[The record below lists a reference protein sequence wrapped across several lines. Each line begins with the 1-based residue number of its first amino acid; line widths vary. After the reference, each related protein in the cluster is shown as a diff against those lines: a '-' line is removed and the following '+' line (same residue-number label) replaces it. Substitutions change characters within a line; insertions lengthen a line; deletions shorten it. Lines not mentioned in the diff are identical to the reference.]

1 MHINNS
7 LHISRGFAM
16 PAFRVIVFILLTMFL
31 PSIGQSSP
39 VTATKTDKCPVCGMF
54 VAKYQAFMAQIIF
67 TDGSY
72 ALFDG
77 AKDMF
82 KYYFNLPKYNAAKN
96 LSDIAFIYVTDYY
109 SMSPVDGRTAWYVIG
124 SDVFG
129 PMGQEPI
136 PFAAEADAREFMK
149 DHAGKEVLP
158 FTAITPELLK
168 GLD

>member
-1 MHINNS
+1 
-7 LHISRGFAM
+7 M
-16 PAFRVIVFILLTMFL
+16 PAFRVIVFILLSFLL
-31 PSIGQSSP
+31 PSISQTAP

-82 KYYFNLPKYNAAKN
+82 KYFLNLPKYNAAKN
-96 LSDIAFIYVTDYY
+96 PSDIAFIYVTDYY

-124 SDVFG
+124 SDVYG

-136 PFAAEADAREFMK
+136 PFALETYAREFMK

-158 FTAITPELLK
+158 FAAITPELIK